1 MCDLP
6 PGVEVVDESCGH
18 YRVTSQKTG
27 TEQWVVTSKYK
38 ITQHLGSGSYGSVV
52 RAQLAGEESTT
63 VVIKRTANV
72 LGHAHV
78 AKCSLREIAIMRRLN
93 HPNIVKILDILEPQ
107 PGTPPA
113 ASAAACAAQAVTA
126 SSNTMFK
133 NLYVVLEDGGVD
145 LKTFLDQRNDVLTL
159 PQMQHISRQICSA
172 VAYLHSCRVVHR
184 DLKPANI
191 LIDPN
196 PQSPTY
202 LHVRIADFGASRS
215 VELPLGTDIPPP
227 CLASSPPSPRAIRKS
242 KSEANFL
249 ASAADSEF
257 RTVAGED
264 GMHACLEMGMEHMS
278 INDDFQTNGSGPM

>member
-1 MCDLP
+1 
-6 PGVEVVDESCGH
+6 
-18 YRVTSQKTG
+18 
-27 TEQWVVTSKYK
+27 
-38 ITQHLGSGSYGSVV
+38 
-52 RAQLAGEESTT
+52 
-63 VVIKRTANV
+63 
-72 LGHAHV
+72 
-78 AKCSLREIAIMRRLN
+78 
-93 HPNIVKILDILEPQ
+93 
-107 PGTPPA
+107 
-113 ASAAACAAQAVTA
+113 
-126 SSNTMFK
+126 MFRH
-133 NLYVVLEDGGVD
+133 LYVVLEDGGID
-145 LKTFLDQRNDVLTL
+145 LKQFFLQQTGPLHIDLIR
-159 PQMQHISRQICSA
+159 HISRQICAA